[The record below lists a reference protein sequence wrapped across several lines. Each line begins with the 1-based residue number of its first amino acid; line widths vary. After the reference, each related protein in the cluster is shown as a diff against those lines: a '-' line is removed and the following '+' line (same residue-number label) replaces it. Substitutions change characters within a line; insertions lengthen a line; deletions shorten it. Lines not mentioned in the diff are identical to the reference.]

1 MVVLVSV
8 CLICDLWE
16 GCWCEFI
23 HPWAELE
30 GVKWVPVTVVTL
42 SGSGVSIP
50 CQGGRAGMWCACVLQ
65 HLCSSAQPEGCSC
78 EWDCKQSWEPHSL
91 LATSPMAW
99 EREGCWSRAVGLS
112 RQPCGDSR
120 VLFPLLPVAVSG
132 FCSAAGN
139 MQLSRWGRNCIWT
152 LPCSSPGLCFQPWL
166 CFCPK
171 ACSAKPPLCRG
182 DVGEA
187 DARGA
192 VALTWTGDLLQG
204 PPHLLGV
211 ETCCAGSAWGVPSAT
226 TCLKRCQG
234 QTNGNITAVLTTL
247 RGLVH
252 QFIPAL

>member
-1 MVVLVSV
+1 MSV

-65 HLCSSAQPEGCSC
+65 HLCSSAQPEVCSC
-78 EWDCKQSWEPHSL
+78 ERDCKQSWEPHSL
-91 LATSPMAW
+91 LATSPRAW
-99 EREGCWSRAVGLS
+99 EGEGCWSRAVGLS

-152 LPCSSPGLCFQPWL
+152 PPCSSPGLCFQPWL

-247 RGLVH
+247 RGLVR